1 MVSQQQLDHLAS
13 VIEAEYDTWL
23 TNRPLLRDDIVQ
35 IVLFA
40 LIARRLAHQG
50 GGLTGLMEILIRQ
63 YGLQLGDV
71 KIADEHGDVLPA
83 TSAAMTLH

>member
-23 TNRPLLRDDIVQ
+23 TKTPLLRDDIVQ

-40 LIARRLAHQG
+40 LIARRLARQG
-50 GGLTGLMEILIRQ
+50 GELTGLMEILIRQ
-63 YGLQLGDV
+63 YGLHLGDI
-71 KIADEHGDVLPA
+71 KIADERGEVLPA
-83 TSAAMTLH
+83 THTAMTLH